1 MTRVV
6 AHRYVASDPITQR
19 LENAEMASGSLRRR
33 VEQNARGIARR
44 ATVSAGLVGMTCAVI
59 GTAHAQTSVTLYGV
73 MDLGLNY
80 RTAAGASDGKAASA
94 LTMAGNELT
103 SRWGLLGSEDIG
115 GGIKITFK
123 LESGFTPTTGAGNFS
138 VPFPNDT
145 NSLFDR
151 GATVGVTSTWG
162 KVLLGR
168 NWSPFNDAMY
178 AEDATGFMN
187 FGSLVSSVFQ
197 NSSNVN
203 PKLGLAGL
211 ATGANSPVNGGALYT
226 WVNNSIKY
234 MLPDNT
240 YGFSGG
246 ALYSFGGTAGS
257 FSNKA
262 TRSANLDWTNG
273 SLLLTSGYFDANDPT
288 GATSEPWL
296 KAFTLG
302 ASYTI
307 GPVRTGLDFV
317 KYRNPTT
324 GANQNYYYLGTAW
337 QITPS
342 WRMTADFMH
351 LQDLQISAA
360 GADLYKTGVQYFLSK
375 RTTLYTDVA
384 YSKNKAKGMLGAGSD
399 TSVLTSPAT
408 IGHNQLAIGA
418 GIRTSF

>member
-1 MTRVV
+1 
-6 AHRYVASDPITQR
+6 
-19 LENAEMASGSLRRR
+19 MASRSLRRR

-44 ATVSAGLVGMTCAVI
+44 ATISAGLVGLTSAFI

-73 MDLGLNY
+73 MDVGLNY

-94 LTMAGNELT
+94 LSLASGNELT

-115 GGIKITFK
+115 GGMKITFK
-123 LESGFTPTTGAGNFS
+123 LESGFSPTTGGGNFG

-145 NSLFDR
+145 NALFDR
-151 GATVGVTSTWG
+151 GAVIGVTSAWG

-168 NWSPFNDAMY
+168 NWSPFFDGISAG
-178 AEDATGFMN
+178 DVTGFMN
-187 FGSLVSSVFQ
+187 FGSMANSVFQ

-203 PKLGLAGL
+203 PKLGLAGIVS
-211 ATGANSPVNGGALYT
+211 GANSPTNGGLLYT
-226 WVNNSIKY
+226 WVNNSVKY

-262 TRSANLDWTNG
+262 TRSANLNWTNG
-273 SLLLTSGYFDANDPT
+273 SLGFTSGYFDANDPT
-288 GATSEPWL
+288 GATCDPWL
-296 KAFTLG
+296 RAYSLG
-302 ASYTI
+302 VSYSI
-307 GPVRTGLDFV
+307 GPVKTGFDFA

-324 GANQNYYYLGTAW
+324 GADQNYYYLGTAW

-342 WRMTADFMH
+342 WRMSADWMH
-351 LQDLQISAA
+351 LQDLQTSAA
-360 GADLYKTGVQYFLSK
+360 GADLYKAGVQYFLST

-384 YSKNKAKGMLGAGSD
+384 YSKNKAQGMLGAGSD

-418 GIRTSF
+418 GIRTLF

>member
-1 MTRVV
+1 
-6 AHRYVASDPITQR
+6 
-19 LENAEMASGSLRRR
+19 MASRSLRRY
-33 VEQNARGIARR
+33 VKQNANGMARR
-44 ATVSAGLVGMTCAVI
+44 ATISAGLFGLTCAFI

-73 MDLGLNY
+73 MDVGLNY

-94 LTMAGNELT
+94 LSLASGNELT

-115 GGIKITFK
+115 GGMKITFK
-123 LESGFTPTTGAGNFS
+123 LESGFSPTTGGGNFG

-145 NSLFDR
+145 NALFDR
-151 GATVGVTSTWG
+151 GAVIGVSSAWG

-168 NWSPFNDAMY
+168 NWSPFFDGISAG
-178 AEDATGFMN
+178 DVTGFMN
-187 FGSLVSSVFQ
+187 FGSLANSVFQ

-203 PKLGLAGL
+203 PKLGLAGIVS
-211 ATGANSPVNGGALYT
+211 GANSPANGGLLYT
-226 WVNNSIKY
+226 WVNNSVKY

-262 TRSANLDWTNG
+262 TRSANLNWTNG
-273 SLLLTSGYFDANDPT
+273 SLGFTSGYFDANDPT

-296 KAFTLG
+296 RAYSLG
-302 ASYTI
+302 VSYVI
-307 GPVRTGLDFV
+307 GPVKTGFNFA

-324 GANQNYYYLGTAW
+324 GADQNYYYLGTAW

-342 WRMTADFMH
+342 WRMTADWMH
-351 LQDLQISAA
+351 LQDLQTSAA
-360 GADLYKTGVQYFLSK
+360 GADLYKAGVQYFLST

-384 YSKNKAKGMLGAGSD
+384 YSKNKAQGMLGAGSD

-418 GIRTSF
+418 GIRTLF